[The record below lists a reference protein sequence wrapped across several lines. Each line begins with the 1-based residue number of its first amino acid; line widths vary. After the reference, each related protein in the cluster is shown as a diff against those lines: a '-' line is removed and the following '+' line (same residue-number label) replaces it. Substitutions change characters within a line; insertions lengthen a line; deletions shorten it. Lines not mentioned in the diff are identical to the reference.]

1 MARKSVKVFAPATIS
16 NLGSGF
22 DVLGIAINEPGDIV
36 TASRT
41 SKPGVSFT
49 LKTKHLDVPSDRKN
63 VAVYVADLMLDEF
76 KPAFGVALTLY
87 KRMPVGSGL
96 GSSAASSVAAVAAIN
111 ELLPRPFP
119 KRDLLRFSVEGE
131 RFVTGAGHADNVA
144 PSLLG
149 GAQLIRS
156 YDPLDIVSLS
166 VRNEIFWVVVC
177 PQLVVRTHDARDAL
191 PKEVSFG
198 SAIRQWGN
206 LGGLVAGLARGDA
219 NLVGK
224 CTEDVLV
231 EPYRAKLVPAFP
243 EVKQAALAAG
253 AHGCTLS
260 GSGPSMFAVA
270 SSTRSARKIALAMRR
285 TFATVAQVQSEVF
298 ISDINMRGAMKLS

>member
-1 MARKSVKVFAPATIS
+1 MLRKLVKIFAPATIA

-22 DVLGIAINEPGDIV
+22 DVLGIAINQPGDIV

-41 SKPGVSFT
+41 AKSGVSFT
-49 LKTKHLDVPSDRKN
+49 LKTKHRDVPADQKN
-63 VAVYVADLMLDEF
+63 VAAYVSQLMIDEF
-76 KPAFGVALTLY
+76 KPAFGIALTLN

-111 ELLPRPFP
+111 ELLPRPLP
-119 KRDLLRFSVEGE
+119 KRDLLRFAVEGE

-156 YDPLDIVSLS
+156 YDPLDVVSLPL
-166 VRNEIFWVVVC
+166 RNEISWVVVC
-177 PQLVVRTHDARDAL
+177 PQLVVRTHDAREAL
-191 PKEVSFG
+191 PKEVPLN

-219 NLVGK
+219 ELVGK
-224 CTEDVLV
+224 CTEDVLI
-231 EPYRAKLVPAFP
+231 EPYRAKLVPGFQ

-270 SSTRSARKIALAMRR
+270 SSTKSARKIALAMTK
-285 TFATVAQVQSEVF
+285 TFSTVVKVKSQVF
-298 ISDINMRGAMKLS
+298 ISDINMHGAMKLS

>member
-1 MARKSVKVFAPATIS
+1 MALKSVKVFAPATIA

-96 GSSAASSVAAVAAIN
+96 GSSAASSVAAMAAIN
-111 ELLPRPFP
+111 ELLTRPLP

-177 PQLVVRTHDARDAL
+177 PQLVVRTLDARDAL
-191 PKEVSFG
+191 PKEISFG

-206 LGGLVAGLARGDA
+206 LGGLIAGLARGDA

-231 EPYRAKLVPAFP
+231 EPYRAKLVPGFP

-270 SSTRSARKIALAMRR
+270 SSKQSARKIALAMKR
-285 TFATVAQVQSEVF
+285 TFATVAKVQSEVF
-298 ISDINMRGAMKLS
+298 ISKINVRGAIVLS

>member
-1 MARKSVKVFAPATIS
+1 MVRKSVKVFAPATIA

-22 DVLGIAINEPGDIV
+22 DVLGIAIDEPGDIV

-41 SKPGVSFT
+41 AKPGVSFT
-49 LKTKHLDVPSDRKN
+49 LKTKQLDVPSDRKN

-111 ELLPRPFP
+111 ELLPRPLP

-131 RFVTGAGHADNVA
+131 RFVTSAGHADNVA

-156 YDPLDIVSLS
+156 YDPLD
-166 VRNEIFWVVVC
+166 VVC

-191 PKEVSFG
+191 PKEVSLS

-206 LGGLVAGLARGDA
+206 LAGLVAGLARGDI

-224 CTEDVLV
+224 CTEEVWV
-231 EPYRAKLVPAFP
+231 EPYRGKLVPGFH
-243 EVKQAALAAG
+243 EVQQAAIAAG
-253 AHGCTLS
+253 AHGCTFS

-270 SSTRSARKIALAMRR
+270 SSK
-285 TFATVAQVQSEVF
+285 
-298 ISDINMRGAMKLS
+298 

>member
-1 MARKSVKVFAPATIS
+1 MTLKSVKVFAPATIA

-63 VAVYVADLMLDEF
+63 VAIYVADLMLDEF

-96 GSSAASSVAAVAAIN
+96 GSSAASSVAAMAAIN
-111 ELLPRPFP
+111 ELLTRPLP

-177 PQLVVRTHDARDAL
+177 PQLVVRTLDAREAL
-191 PKEVSFG
+191 PKEISFG

-206 LGGLVAGLARGDA
+206 LGGLIAGLARGDA

-243 EVKQAALAAG
+243 EVKQAALVAG

-270 SSTRSARKIALAMRR
+270 SSTQSARKIAQAMKR
-285 TFATVAQVQSEVF
+285 TFAAVAQVQSEVF